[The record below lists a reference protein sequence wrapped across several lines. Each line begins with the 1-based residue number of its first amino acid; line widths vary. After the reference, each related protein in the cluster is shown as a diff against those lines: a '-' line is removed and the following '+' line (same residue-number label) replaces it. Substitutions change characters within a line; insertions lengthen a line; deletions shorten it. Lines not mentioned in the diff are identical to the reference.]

1 MVFDRWDVALASVT
15 HLVNEGILDFYI
27 VDHRSSGNPQSD
39 FLSRVPESARIH
51 WFRKESP
58 YFAQTTTMTAL
69 AHMARQDGFAAFIP
83 FDSDEFFV
91 GNGMPLLT
99 GINNWLSNSATR
111 ALRAEMVNFFQSSD
125 VEVFTPETLARV
137 RYRAVRGEL
146 PLEYLVGY
154 NPTFRR
160 FPFARRA
167 HKIIMRLVPGIDGD
181 SDWLTTGN
189 HRVRNMLTGDVYPAD
204 DSASV
209 SVLHLP
215 FVSAQG
221 IVARQGNPIRLPTG
235 GGLSLDTKGQEFSM
249 EDDHRLA
256 EWAMASAPAGST
268 EAILVIGGVTA
279 EYDERLARLSS
290 AIVSAIRPRSSN
302 PVPAVDATARIASI
316 GLDLAMVATDL
327 ISKSQKGKS
336 AGALGGTN
344 AKHTL
349 QSHRR
354 LEKRVEQLQAKVDE
368 MRPNLLRLIMR
379 KFLGR

>member
-1 MVFDRWDVALASVT
+1 MVFDRWEVALASVT

-91 GNGMPLLT
+91 GNGIPLLT
-99 GINNWLSNSATR
+99 GINDWLTNSATR

-137 RYRAVRGEL
+137 RYRAVRGAL
-146 PLEYLVGY
+146 PVEYLVGF

-160 FPFARRA
+160 FPFARRMY
-167 HKIIMRLVPGIDGD
+167 KSILRLVPGISGD
-181 SDWLTTGN
+181 SDWLTAGN
-189 HRVRNMLTGDVYPAD
+189 HKVKNMATGETYPAD
-204 DSASV
+204 DSASI

-221 IVARQGNPIRLPTG
+221 IVARQGNPTRLPAQG
-235 GGLSLDTKGQEFSM
+235 SLSLDTKGKEFSM

-256 EWAMASAPAGST
+256 EWVLASAPAGST
-268 EAILVIGGVTA
+268 EATLVIGGVTA
-279 EYDERLARLSS
+279 EYDDRIARLSS
-290 AIVSAIRPRSSN
+290 SIVSAIRPPSST

-316 GLDLAMVATDL
+316 GLDLAMVATDQ
-327 ISKSQKGKS
+327 IFEPRTGVSSK
-336 AGALGGTN
+336 ALGGTN
-344 AKHTL
+344 DIYTL
-349 QSHRR
+349 QSHQR
-354 LEKRVEQLQAKVDE
+354 LQKKVAQLQAKVDD
-368 MRPNLLRLIMR
+368 MRPNLLRLILR
-379 KFLGR
+379 KFRGR